1 MTIFEYISVII
12 SILLSLGIAH
22 LLSRLPDVFD
32 RQRSYWI
39 HASWVV
45 VLLGLLPGHWWMFW
59 NYRDV
64 SWTAFSFLY
73 AIASPGILFLLVSV
87 LVPRESDE
95 VDSWRDFF
103 FGVRSSFFGLQI
115 VFFLH
120 ISGQLTVILGLPL
133 LHPLRALHALFIGL
147 AALGA
152 YSASERTHA
161 VLLASW
167 LLAALVAGGWLLAG
181 PASLP
186 GL

>member
-22 LLSRLPDVFD
+22 LLTRLPDVFD
-32 RQRSYWI
+32 KQRSYWI

-45 VLLGLLPGHWWMFW
+45 ILLAFFLFHWWIFW

-64 SWTAFSFLY
+64 SWTALSFFY
-73 AIASPGILFLLVSV
+73 VVAGPGILFLLASL

-95 VDSWRDFF
+95 VDSWRDYF
-103 FGVRSSFFGLQI
+103 FGVHRSFFGLLI

-133 LHPLRALHALFIGL
+133 LHPLRALHVLFIGL
-147 AALGA
+147 SALGA
-152 YSASERTHA
+152 CSDSERTHA

-167 LLAALVAGGWLLAG
+167 LLAGLVAGGWLLTG
-181 PASLP
+181 PASLAGP
-186 GL
+186 